1 MNFVHCFAAPWFA
14 RVLFLFTLFT
24 FPTKGCE
31 IASLPLHGPCPEC
44 HEILPLHFVQGQ
56 NDREQ
61 RVQGQNDK
69 RRRAQGFASM
79 TSFFVTLSDSE
90 GSKRDCHA
98 SGSQ

>member
-56 NDREQ
+56 NDKRR
-61 RVQGQNDK
+61 RVQGF
-69 RRRAQGFASM
+69 GSM

>member
-1 MNFVHCFAAPWFA
+1 MNFVHYFAAPWFA
-14 RVLFLFTLFT
+14 MVLFLFTLFT

-31 IASLPLHGPCPEC
+31 IAPLPLHGPCPEC

-61 RVQGQNDK
+61 RVQG
-69 RRRAQGFASM
+69 FASM